1 MHVKYLTLILLI
13 GFDQTYFCCCLF
25 VLFSFWESYN
35 VTIHQDDSAFF
46 GLVIEDG
53 EINAD
58 ILI

>member
-1 MHVKYLTLILLI
+1 MYLTLILLI